1 MSNPIPA
8 LVRDHVSAETFKC
21 PAGELALDYC
31 NTGQGIRGRRGIE
44 WFNSFGELL
53 NWLEATDAVSRKQAA
68 ALRTRAE
75 RSPEEA
81 GKVFARALAVREA
94 IARVLI
100 AKTAEQKPA
109 DDDLR
114 LIESEYVHTA
124 PCGRLAPSDEGFRWT
139 VDSEAHELDAVLR
152 PLLESA
158 VSLMTSKRIK
168 RLRRCGNTTC
178 YWLFL
183 DQTKNCSRRWCE
195 MKSCGNLMK
204 VRRHR
209 ERHRAA

>member
-1 MSNPIPA
+1 MSIPA
-8 LVRDHVSAETFKC
+8 LVRDHPSAETFKC
-21 PAGELALDYC
+21 PAGEFALDYC

-44 WFNSFGELL
+44 WFNSFADLL
-53 NWLEATDAVSRKQAA
+53 NWLEATGEVSRKQAA
-68 ALRTRAE
+68 ALRARAE
-75 RSPEEA
+75 QSPDEA
-81 GKVFARALAVREA
+81 SKVFTRALALREA

-114 LIESEYVHTA
+114 LIEREYAHTA
-124 PCGRLAPSDEGFRWT
+124 PCGRLVASDDGFRWT
-139 VDSEAHELDAVLR
+139 VDAEAEELDSVLR
-152 PLLESA
+152 PVLESA
-158 VSLMTSKRIK
+158 VSLMTGERMKRV
-168 RLRRCGNTTC
+168 RRCGNTTC
-178 YWLFL
+178 YWLFI

>member
-1 MSNPIPA
+1 MIPA
-8 LVRDHVSAETFKC
+8 LVRDHPSAETFKC
-21 PAGELALDYC
+21 PAGEFALDYC
-31 NTGQGIRGRRGIE
+31 NTGQGIRGSRGIE
-44 WFNSFGELL
+44 WFKSFGELL
-53 NWLEATDAVSRKQAA
+53 NWLEASGAVGRKQATT
-68 ALRTRAE
+68 LRTRAGA
-75 RSPEEA
+75 SPEQA
-81 GKVFARALAVREA
+81 AKVFSRALALREA

-100 AKTAEQKPA
+100 AKTAEEKAA

-114 LIESEYVHTA
+114 LIEREYARTA
-124 PCGRLAPSDEGFRWT
+124 PCGRLVASEGGFRWT
-139 VDSEAHELDAVLR
+139 VDAEADELEAVLR
-152 PLLESA
+152 PVLESA
-158 VSLMTSKRIK
+158 VSLMTSERMR

>member
-1 MSNPIPA
+1 MTTIPS
-8 LVRDHVSAETFKC
+8 LIRDHPSAETFKC
-21 PAGELALDYC
+21 PAGEFALDYC
-31 NTGQGIRGRRGIE
+31 NTGQGIRGMRGIE
-44 WFNSFGELL
+44 WFNSFAELL
-53 NWLEATDAVSRKQAA
+53 NWLEASGAIARKQAS
-68 ALRTRAE
+68 ALRARAD

-81 GKVFARALAVREA
+81 NKVFARALGLREA

-100 AKTAEQKPA
+100 AKTAEEKPGA
-109 DDDLR
+109 DDLR
-114 LIESEYVHTA
+114 LIEREYAQTA
-124 PCGRLAPSDEGFRWT
+124 PCGRLVPSDDGFRWT
-139 VDSEAHELDAVLR
+139 VDAEAEALDAVLR
-152 PLLESA
+152 PVLESA
-158 VSLMTSKRIK
+158 VSLMTSERIK

-209 ERHRAA
+209 ERHRTA